1 MLSLKTHHPLIVA
14 ALLWQALSLLPMAGP
29 VQARDEIILDD
40 YRTGLSPKWKE
51 KSFKGH
57 TAYEVTDEASVRCIR
72 AHSRGSASALYYEI
86 SFNPKDYPILAW
98 SWRIAGILEKG
109 DARTRAGDDYPAR
122 VYVVF
127 PSVLFWRT
135 RALNYMWANHFPK
148 GQALPNAYTANT
160 IMIAVESGPAR
171 QGQWVEEKR
180 DIYADFQ
187 RYFGEAPPDVGAIA
201 IMTDT
206 DNTAEE
212 ATAWYGPIRI
222 LPRAGP

>member
-1 MLSLKTHHPLIVA
+1 MLA
-14 ALLWQALSLLPMAGP
+14 ALLLQALSIWLIPGIL
-29 VQARDEIILDD
+29 QASAEMVLDD

-51 KSFKGH
+51 KSFEGH
-57 TAYEVTDEASVRCIR
+57 TLYRVTDEAGIQCIL
-72 AHSRGSASALYYEI
+72 AQSHNAASALYYEI
-86 SFNPKDYPILAW
+86 SYNPKDHPILAW
-98 SWRIAGILEKG
+98 RWKIAGVLEKG
-109 DARTRAGDDYPAR
+109 DARTKAGDDYPAR

-135 RALNYMWANHFPK
+135 KALNYIWANRLPK

-160 IMIAVESGPAR
+160 IMIAVESGPDR

-180 DIYADFQ
+180 DIYVDFQ
-187 RYFGEAPPDVGAIA
+187 RHFGEPPPDVGAIA

-206 DNTAEE
+206 DNTGEE

-222 LPRAGP
+222 LSKDDP